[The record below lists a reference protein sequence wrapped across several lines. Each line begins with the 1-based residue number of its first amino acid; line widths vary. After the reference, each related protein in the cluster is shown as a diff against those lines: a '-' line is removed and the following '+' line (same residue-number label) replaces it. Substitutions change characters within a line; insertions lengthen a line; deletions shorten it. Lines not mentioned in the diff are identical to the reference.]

1 MSRLS
6 HNISLK
12 DYNTFGISANAKYFL
27 EIDSSDDVVDF
38 FSSYR
43 DFLKEERLILG
54 GGSNLLFTSDFN
66 GLIIY
71 PAIRGIRILSETDQ
85 MVEVEVGAGENWD
98 DFVAKCVENE
108 WGGAENLSLIPG
120 NVGAVPV
127 QNIGAYGVEAE
138 SIIVKV
144 NGIDLDTL
152 EKKSIEGSECN
163 FEYRNSIFK
172 TQLKGKF
179 IVTSV
184 VFKLL
189 KNPSFN
195 LTYGVL
201 KTELTRYVEVNL
213 KTVREAVISIR
224 ESKLP
229 DPKKIGNAGSFFKN
243 PVVLSE
249 VAKRIEDQYSGIPLY
264 GAGEGRV
271 KIAAGWLI
279 EKAGWKGKSFGDA
292 AVHDKQALVIV
303 NKGNATGREIYELSK
318 KIRMDVYSKFGIEL
332 EPEVNIVGE
341 RAEYIREIV
350 L

>member
-1 MSRLS
+1 MFKLS
-6 HNISLK
+6 HNIPLK
-12 DYNTFGISANAKYFL
+12 DYNTFGVSANAKYFL
-27 EIDSSDDVVDF
+27 KIDSSDDVIDF
-38 FSSYR
+38 FTSNR
-43 DFLKEERLILG
+43 EFLKEERLILG
-54 GGSNLLFTSDFN
+54 GGSNLLFTGDFK

-71 PAIRGIRILSETDQ
+71 PDIHGIRILSETDQ

-98 DFVAKCVENE
+98 NFVAKCVEKG

-120 NVGAVPV
+120 NAGAVPV

-138 SIIVKV
+138 SIIVNV
-144 NGIDLDTL
+144 DGIDIDTL
-152 EKKSIEGSECN
+152 EKKSIKGSECK

-172 TQLKGKF
+172 TQLKDKF

-184 VFKLL
+184 IFRLL
-189 KNPSFN
+189 KNPSFV

-201 KTELTRYVEVNL
+201 KTELTKYEEVNL
-213 KTVREAVISIR
+213 KTVREVVISIR

-243 PVVLSE
+243 PVVLKD
-249 VAKRIEDQYSGIPLY
+249 VAKELEDQYSGIPLY

-279 EKAGWKGKSFGDA
+279 EKAGWKGKSFGNA

-332 EPEVNIVGE
+332 EPEVNIVG
-341 RAEYIREIV
+341 
-350 L
+350 